1 MCCVGVVCCACWCVG
16 VCAVCVVRVGVCVRC
31 VCGVCV
37 FLVCG
42 GVWCVV
48 WHAEKTSVCKF
59 KTSPC
64 VSASRPHVV
73 THAGVVSVHTGT
85 F

>member
-1 MCCVGVVCCACWCVG
+1 MLCGGCVL
-16 VCAVCVVRVGVCVRC
+16 
-31 VCGVCV
+31 CV
-37 FLVCG
+37 FVVCG

-48 WHAEKTSVCKF
+48 WYAEKTSVCRF

-64 VSASRPHVV
+64 VPAPRPHVF
-73 THAGVVSVHTGT
+73 THAGVLSVHTGT

>member
-1 MCCVGVVCCACWCVG
+1 MLCVCVCG
-16 VCAVCVVRVGVCVRC
+16 VCVCVVC

-37 FLVCG
+37 FVVCG

-48 WHAEKTSVCKF
+48 WYAEKTSVCKF

-64 VSASRPHVV
+64 VPAPRAHVLP
-73 THAGVVSVHTGT
+73 HAGVVSVHTGT